1 VLPDTAYHDP
11 ASQDRSAGAVAA
23 WRQRWERAQHV
34 GRPGD
39 LWLLAAEAP
48 DPQDALRA
56 GVDTARALWACQQ
69 AALARE
75 QLAGVLS
82 AAPRHAQALSL
93 RAWFERAPTSRPEPA
108 SELPRAVLLGAGHRV
123 DCPGRMPPRLPATRV
138 GAVRNA
144 IEAVLDEWAVGPEDL
159 AVTAGAA
166 GSDLLFAEGCLNRG
180 ARLELMLPLPEAEFV
195 AASLLSS
202 ADGDDWHR
210 RYLAVK
216 DRLPA
221 APRVLGEAV
230 GPGPAGS
237 NPYQRF
243 NQWLLN
249 TARGRGAD
257 RLSCVFVWDG
267 GLGDGPGGTRDLVER
282 ARRHAVRMNWID
294 LRRLGLPAG

>member
-1 VLPDTAYHDP
+1 LPDIATQDP
-11 ASQDRSAGAVAA
+11 ASQDRSAAAVAA

-48 DPQDALRA
+48 DPGDALRA
-56 GVDTARALWACQQ
+56 RVDTARALWACQQ
-69 AALARE
+69 SAMARE
-75 QLAGVLS
+75 QLARVLNE
-82 AAPRHAQALSL
+82 APDHAQALNL
-93 RAWFERAPTSRPEPA
+93 RAWFDQPAAQRPEPA
-108 SELPRAVLLGAGHRV
+108 IELPRAVLLGAGHRV
-123 DCPGRMPPRLPATRV
+123 DRPGRRPPRLPATRV

-144 IEAVLDEWAVGPEDL
+144 IEAVLDEWATGPEDL
-159 AVTAGAA
+159 AFAAGAA
-166 GSDLLFAEGCLNRG
+166 GSDLLFAEACLNRG

-195 AASLLSS
+195 AASILTS
-202 ADGDDWHR
+202 AEGDEWHR

-243 NQWLLN
+243 NQWMLN

-257 RLSCVFVWDG
+257 RLGCVFVWDG
-267 GLGDGPGGTRDLVER
+267 GPGDGPGGTRDLVER
-282 ARRHAVRMNWID
+282 ARRHAVRMSWID
-294 LRRLGLPAG
+294 LRRLGLPTG